1 MKMFTCEICQ
11 KTFPESLR
19 HEHHKVPKALG
30 GSDRPDNIAQLCN
43 ADHMH
48 LHAIAHMLVNPKRR
62 HEVDPTVHAIFPQ
75 DPHSIRRLLTF
86 SQLVAREMFLRKD
99 IRKPMGA
106 ELRTIVELPSR
117 YMELLRLAGIDQP
130 HKNGRPAGVSL
141 VIRRILADALM
152 RRYPR
157 HRDEIIR
164 LLPKTKGEQGS
175 GDD

>member
-1 MKMFTCEICQ
+1 MKLFRCEICQ
-11 KTFPESLR
+11 KQFPESLK

-30 GSDRPDNIAQLCN
+30 GPDTPANMAALCN

-48 LHAIAHMLVNPKRR
+48 LHAIAHMLVNPRRR

-75 DPHSIRRLLTF
+75 DPHAIRRLLEF
-86 SQLVAREMFLRKD
+86 ANLVAKEMFLRKD
-99 IRKPMGA
+99 IRKPTGA

-117 YMELLRLAGIDQP
+117 YLELLRLAGIDQP
-130 HKNGRPAGVSL
+130 HRNGRPAGVSL
-141 VIRRILADALM
+141 VIRRILCDALC

-164 LLPKTKGEQGS
+164 LLPRTKDPEGS
-175 GDD
+175 GD